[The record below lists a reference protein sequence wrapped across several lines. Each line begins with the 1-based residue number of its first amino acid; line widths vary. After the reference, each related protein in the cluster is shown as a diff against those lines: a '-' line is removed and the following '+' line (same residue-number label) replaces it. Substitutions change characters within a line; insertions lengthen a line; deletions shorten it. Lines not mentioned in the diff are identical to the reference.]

1 MLNYQDFIKYYNLIQ
16 VIAKKYNLSVRYD
29 LGLQCDVYYNSE
41 KEYTFYQL
49 VDYLKKKGY

>member
-16 VIAKKYNLSVRYD
+16 EIAKKRNLSVRYD
-29 LGLQCDVYYNSE
+29 LGLQCDVYYNNE